1 MNPNIEVITP
11 VLWGVN
17 SFYVK
22 AGWTKELLPIPQPP
36 DQLLTGSKDVSLTDN
51 GIMVLHKESEL
62 YPTLKKFVP
71 RIMEHS
77 DEELVTS
84 LQKISSKSNLDN
96 YEKLYKTVWSNKS
109 NTEKFTIKPTR
120 QKLIHQFLKRLSKC
134 STKE

>member
-96 YEKLYKTVWSNKS
+96 YEKLYKSVLEW
-109 NTEKFTIKPTR
+109 EIKRREEDDAR
-120 QKLIHQFLKRLSKC
+120 QK
-134 STKE
+134 KELERKASRKGR

>member
-36 DQLLTGSKDVSLTDN
+36 DQLLTGSKNVSLTDN

-96 YEKLYKTVWSNKS
+96 YEKLYKSVLEWEIKRREIYYKTHQTKV
-109 NTEKFTIKPTR
+109 NTSIFETLIKM
-120 QKLIHQFLKRLSKC
+120 FN
-134 STKE
+134 

>member
-62 YPTLKKFVP
+62 YPTLKKSLFW
-71 RIMEHS
+71 R
-77 DEELVTS
+77 TS
-84 LQKISSKSNLDN
+84 LASYLLKPSPPQSR
-96 YEKLYKTVWSNKS
+96 
-109 NTEKFTIKPTR
+109 PTR
-120 QKLIHQFLKRLSKC
+120 QRHSRRALKC
-134 STKE
+134 SCRRMFPSKPDQS

>member
-51 GIMVLHKESEL
+51 GIMVLHKESEI
-62 YPTLKKFVP
+62 YPTLKNFVP

-84 LQKISSKSNLDN
+84 LQKFPLNPIWTTTKSYINPF
-96 YEKLYKTVWSNKS
+96 WSGK
-109 NTEKFTIKPTR
+109 
-120 QKLIHQFLKRLSKC
+120 
-134 STKE
+134 

>member
-51 GIMVLHKESEL
+51 AGGTESRTKGHRKHLYRRYDGIRAAICQR
-62 YPTLKKFVP
+62 P
-71 RIMEHS
+71 
-77 DEELVTS
+77 
-84 LQKISSKSNLDN
+84 
-96 YEKLYKTVWSNKS
+96 
-109 NTEKFTIKPTR
+109 
-120 QKLIHQFLKRLSKC
+120 
-134 STKE
+134 

>member
-96 YEKLYKTVWSNKS
+96 YEKLYKSVLELS
-109 NTEKFTIKPTR
+109 
-120 QKLIHQFLKRLSKC
+120 LIHI
-134 STKE
+134 